1 MSAEK
6 GEAQRKARLKNR
18 LNLNLIF
25 FFKISTLE
33 IANNDLCAKK
43 KKKLNLPLFC
53 LCFQKMKKN
62 SFSKGSL
69 HFLKDMYL
77 ISVAVFRNRLHM

>member
-6 GEAQRKARLKNR
+6 GEPQRKARLKNR

-33 IANNDLCAKK
+33 IANNDLCQKK
-43 KKKLNLPLFC
+43 KKKIKPTTLLFM
-53 LCFQKMKKN
+53 LSKDEKN
-62 SFSKGSL
+62 QFLQRKPPFS
-69 HFLKDMYL
+69 
-77 ISVAVFRNRLHM
+77 